1 MRKREQLWRLR
12 LVPSH
17 LILSSALTIGAAS
30 ELIRNDG
37 FAFLCANPGPML
49 PLSPVFRR
57 NTRLGLHHGPG
68 SFLNLLDQLRLE
80 SVFRGIPQI
89 YRVPR
94 VRRVSRVIRVIRVRI
109 GPVAQFHRVV
119 VIFVSDYK

>member
-1 MRKREQLWRLR
+1 MQVQVLF
-12 LVPSH
+12 PAP
-17 LILSSALTIGAAS
+17 SALTIGAAS

-37 FAFLCANPGPML
+37 FAFLYAKIGPMP

-68 SFLNLLDQLRLE
+68 SFVILSDQPRRD
-80 SVFRGIPQI
+80 SIPRGFPRI

-94 VRRVSRVIRVIRVRI
+94 VRRVIRVIRVIRVRI
-109 GPVAQFHRVV
+109 GQ
-119 VIFVSDYK
+119 